1 MTANGKWTKENI
13 TDMTERIV
21 IVTGANSGIGYE
33 TARALAGAGA
43 EVVLACRNLEKGR
56 EALAQLRT
64 ENPRGVVRLIGL
76 NLADLA
82 SVCSFSEVFKE
93 RYERLDILV
102 NNAGVMA
109 LPKRLETVDGFEM
122 QFGTNHLGHFALTGL
137 LIERIKG
144 TEGSRVINVSSVAEM
159 IGRINFDDL
168 NARNSYNRWSAYGQ
182 SKIANLLFTYELQRR
197 FEASGLDAMS
207 AATHPGWTATN
218 LQSHSAFLRACNPV
232 VGQGCET
239 GALPTLYAATA
250 EDVEGGAYYGPGGFM
265 QARGHPK
272 RVKSNSRS
280 HDRDV
285 ATRLWDVSEQLTGV
299 RYLSISGNGRT

>member
-1 MTANGKWTKENI
+1 MAADGKWTKEDINDL
-13 TDMTERIV
+13 TGKVV

-43 EVVLACRNLEKGR
+43 ETVLACRNLEKGR
-56 EALAQLRT
+56 QAAEQIRMEDPPGT
-64 ENPRGVVRLIGL
+64 VRLMPL
-76 NLADLA
+76 DLADLA
-82 SVCSFSEVFKE
+82 SACSFSELFKE
-93 RYERLDILV
+93 RYDRLDILI

-109 LPKRLETVDGFEM
+109 LAERLETADGFEM

-137 LIERIKG
+137 LIERIKDTQG
-144 TEGSRVINVSSVAEM
+144 ARVVNVSSVAEM

-168 NARNSYNRWSAYGQ
+168 NARKSYNRWSAYGQ

-197 FEASGLDAMS
+197 FEASGLDAIS

-232 VGQGCET
+232 IGQGSET

-250 EDVEGGAYYGPGGFM
+250 EVVEGGAYYGPGGFM
-265 QARGHPK
+265 QARGYPK
-272 RVKSNSRS
+272 RVESNIRS

-285 ATRLWDVSEQLTGV
+285 AARLWDISERLTGV
-299 RYLSISGNGRT
+299 RFLSNFGNGRT

>member
-1 MTANGKWTKENI
+1 MADGKWTGENI
-13 TDMTERIV
+13 TDMTDRVV

-56 EALAQLRT
+56 EALEQIRT
-64 ENPRGVVRLIGL
+64 KDPRGVVRLIGL
-76 NLADLA
+76 DLADLA
-82 SVCSFSEVFKE
+82 SVCSFSELFKE
-93 RYERLDILV
+93 RYDRLDILV

-109 LPKRLETVDGFEM
+109 LPKRLETADGFEM

-137 LIERIKG
+137 LIEQIKE
-144 TEGSRVINVSSVAEM
+144 TKESRVINVSSVAEM

-197 FEASGLDAMS
+197 FEASGLDTIS

-218 LQSHSAFLRACNPV
+218 LQSHNAFFRAWNPFI
-232 VGQGCET
+232 GQGSET
-239 GALPTLYAATA
+239 GALPTLYAITA
-250 EDVEGGAYYGPGGFM
+250 KDVEGGAYYGPGGFM
-265 QARGHPK
+265 QARGYPK
-272 RVKSNSRS
+272 RVKSGGRS

-285 ATRLWDVSEQLTGV
+285 AARLWDVSEKLTGV
-299 RYLSISGNGRT
+299 RYLSNFGNS

>member
-1 MTANGKWTKENI
+1 MAADGKWTKEDINDL
-13 TDMTERIV
+13 TGKVV

-43 EVVLACRNLEKGR
+43 ETVLACRNLEKGR
-56 EALAQLRT
+56 QAAEQIRMEDPPGT
-64 ENPRGVVRLIGL
+64 VRLIL
-76 NLADLA
+76 LDLADLA
-82 SVCSFSEVFKE
+82 SACSFSEFFKE
-93 RYERLDILV
+93 RYDRLDILI

-109 LPKRLETVDGFEM
+109 LAERLETADGFEM

-137 LIERIKG
+137 LIERIKDTQG
-144 TEGSRVINVSSVAEM
+144 ARVVNVSSVAEM

-168 NARNSYNRWSAYGQ
+168 NARKSYNRWSAYGQ

-197 FEASGLDAMS
+197 FEASGFDAIS
-207 AATHPGWTATN
+207 AASHPGWTATN

-232 VGQGCET
+232 IGQGSET

-250 EDVEGGAYYGPGGFM
+250 EVVEGGAYYGPGGCM
-265 QARGHPK
+265 QARGYPK
-272 RVKSNSRS
+272 RIESNRRS

-285 ATRLWDVSEQLTGV
+285 AARLWDISERLTGV
-299 RYLSISGNGRT
+299 RFLSNFGNGRT